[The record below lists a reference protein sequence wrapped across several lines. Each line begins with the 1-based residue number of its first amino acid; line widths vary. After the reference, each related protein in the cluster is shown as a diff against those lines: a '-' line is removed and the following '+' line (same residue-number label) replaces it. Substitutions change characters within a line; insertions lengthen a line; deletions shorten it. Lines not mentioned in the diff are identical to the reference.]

1 MRVFFDQ
8 GTSGQGVL
16 GATQEKARQMPSG
29 GGAPHIMH
37 FFLPVGHSVGGAGCL
52 HCQPQVLVS
61 TSQDFVGRVPNVQS
75 RELGPISASVQSAS
89 FAQLVTG
96 TTHAPVFSADLPFL
110 RPSHALRYV
119 TPSQPQTGAFTVVQ
133 RVGLRAQVPCASAR
147 PQIAASENLQYS
159 FTPQVLPARPPQA
172 LPVRASSVSPATS
185 PLLSSSSAPGAL
197 AHAAENTEAVARIT
211 AKAENRDTKEFMWV
225 AVPRVCRKSSKKLLP
240 YIVTFAFAFAFAC
253 SPKSVSIQFDSGA
266 DAEPLCTGLKQ
277 LGAPI
282 EIVLSTSLAAR
293 VDLEPSEAVA
303 QPAGLYV
310 LTSLTVYAAG
320 SASSGGTGV
329 ILQQTLEFQGSTL
342 RIVQTESTGESRSS
356 GTFVIENRV
365 LRRTDL
371 CSSVVASGE
380 RQPVL
385 NAAIQLGEQQLTMT
399 TTQSD
404 DAGTRTSVSTYARYV
419 APDR

>member
-1 MRVFFDQ
+1 
-8 GTSGQGVL
+8 VL

-37 FFLPVGHSVGGAGCL
+37 FFLPVGHTVGGAGCL

-61 TSQDFVGRVPNVQS
+61 TSQDFVGRVPSVQR

-96 TTHAPVFSADLPFL
+96 GMHAPVLRAELPFL

-119 TPSQPQTGAFTVVQ
+119 TPLQPQTGAFTLVQ
-133 RVGLRAQVPCASAR
+133 RVGLRAQAPCASAR
-147 PQIAASENLQYS
+147 PQIAVSENLQYS

-185 PLLSSSSAPGAL
+185 PLLSSSSAPGVL
-197 AHAAENTEAVARIT
+197 AHAAEKTEAVARIT
-211 AKAENRDTKEFMWV
+211 AKAENRDTKELMWV
-225 AVPRVCRKSSKKLLP
+225 AVPRVCRKSSTKLLP
-240 YIVTFAFAFAFAC
+240 YIVTFAFAC
-253 SPKSVSIQFDSGA
+253 SPKSVSIQFDSGS

-293 VDLEPSEAVA
+293 VDLEPSETVA
-303 QPAGLYV
+303 PPAGLYV

-320 SASSGGTGV
+320 SASSGSTGV
-329 ILQQTLEFQGSTL
+329 ILQQTLEFEGSTL
-342 RIVQTESTGESRSS
+342 RIVQTESAGESRSS

-385 NAAIQLGEQQLTMT
+385 NAAIQLGEQQLTLT